1 MKEIGGY
8 FELDEFISNE
18 YYTDLISLNN
28 GRNALLYI
36 LKAKKIRKLYIPYL
50 LCDSIRDMLIKY
62 GYEFEQYNV
71 DYDFM
76 PIFNKKLLEDEY
88 IDIVNYYGQ
97 ITSEK
102 VINLKHKYKNII
114 LDNTHAFFQKPIEN
128 IDTIYSC
135 RKFFGVPD
143 GSYLS
148 TDRIINENLETDIS
162 KERMIHILGRYE
174 GKASEYYSFYSEND
188 ESYSKEELKYM
199 SRLTHN
205 ILGAINYEK
214 VRKVRNRN
222 FSFLKNELGKFNKL
236 KLIVPDG
243 AFCYPLYV
251 KDGEHSRKMLAKK
264 KIYIPTLW
272 PNVLDGMSKNTLEYQ
287 YVSNILPIPCDQRYS
302 IEDMSKIINNL
313 KRMNLLNNM

>member
-36 LKAKKIRKLYIPYL
+36 LKAKKIRKLYIPYF

-62 GYEFEQYNV
+62 GYEFEEYNI

-102 VINLKHKYKNII
+102 IINLKQKYKNII
-114 LDNTHAFFQKPIEN
+114 LDNTHAFFQKPVEN

-148 TDRIINENLETDIS
+148 TDTIINENLEIDIS

-174 GKASEYYSFYSEND
+174 GKASEYYKFYSQND

-199 SRLTHN
+199 SKLTHN

-251 KDGEHSRKMLAKK
+251 KDGSYSRKMLAKE

-272 PNVLDGMSKNTLEYQ
+272 PNVLNDMSKNTLEYQ
-287 YVSNILPIPCDQRYS
+287 YVSNILPIPCDQRYN
-302 IEDMSKIINNL
+302 IEDMTKIIDNL
-313 KRMNLLNNM
+313 KNMNLLSNI